1 MKKTSKILSMLLSVI
16 IIMSLFSVGCVTA
29 SAENAFS
36 LEVETIQKA
45 DDRRIEVAVYGYN
58 MKGIDGLD
66 VVVYADK
73 SQAEYIEFRYDIC
86 VAMGFPTELEDG
98 RSGVC
103 ASMRLEKEI
112 DTDEKIRLMT
122 CWFYPLERGSIDICL
137 ETKGDLEIE
146 GQTVFSID
154 TSDMIITYYSDEYV
168 YTVENNEVT
177 IIDALNVV
185 DETGIVIVP
194 GEIDGIPVVAIEK
207 NAFTHTAYMIGVVI
221 PETIDEVSY
230 DVFSKCYSLEWIEVQ
245 GKLTSFSSTAFDN
258 LRSHVAVF
266 GPVDAFA
273 EKSAQY
279 CGLRY
284 FSEEIQLGDI
294 NTDGVITA
302 ADARLTLRISSRL
315 EPVCTRAEAFADM
328 TKDEKVTA
336 ADARIILRIAAK
348 LESIEIYK

>member
-16 IIMSLFSVGCVTA
+16 IIMSLFAVNCITV

-36 LEVETIQKA
+36 LEVEVMQKA
-45 DDRRIEVAVYGYN
+45 DDRRIEVAVYGSN

-66 VVVYADK
+66 VVLYADK
-73 SQAEYIEFRYDIC
+73 SQAEYIDYRFD
-86 VAMGFPTELEDG
+86 VTNAMSDAMELSDG
-98 RSGVC
+98 RSGVWG
-103 ASMRLEKEI
+103 SMLFKKEI

-137 ETKGDLEIE
+137 ETKGDLKIE

-154 TSDMIITYYSDEYV
+154 TSDMITTHYSDEYV
-168 YTVENNEVT
+168 YTVKNNEVT

-185 DETGIVIVP
+185 NETGIVTVP
-194 GEIDGIPVVAIEK
+194 GEIDGMPVVVIEK
-207 NAFTHTAYMIGVVI
+207 NAFKQTPYMIGVII

-230 DVFSKCYSLEWIEVQ
+230 DVFGKCYSLEWIEIQ

-266 GPVDAFA
+266 GPAGAFA

-284 FSEEIQLGDI
+284 FSENIQIGDI
-294 NTDGVITA
+294 NADGVITA
-302 ADARLTLRISSRL
+302 ADARLALRISSRL

-328 TKDEKVTA
+328 TTDKKVTA
-336 ADARIILRIAAK
+336 ADARLILRKAAQ
-348 LESIEIYK
+348 LD